1 MAQCRQESSVE
12 KTKNLLHHCLS
23 SNNVKGFIADKTEN
37 QLANIILTDLKF
49 KIDVFIKMDTYNKD
63 DFYFNLLTVVKY
75 LELAF
80 TLKLFS

>member
-1 MAQCRQESSVE
+1 M
-12 KTKNLLHHCLS
+12 S